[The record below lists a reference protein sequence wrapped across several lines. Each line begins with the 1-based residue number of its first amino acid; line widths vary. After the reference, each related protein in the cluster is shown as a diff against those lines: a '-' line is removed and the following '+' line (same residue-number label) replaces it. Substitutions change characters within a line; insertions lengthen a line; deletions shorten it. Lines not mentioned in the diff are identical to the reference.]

1 MIPEQSGVT
10 ISLSHHFSYRE
21 AYLSSF
27 ISSNHEDSDNHLE
40 FGEKTYFY
48 FEL

>member
-1 MIPEQSGVT
+1 MIPEQSGVI
-10 ISLSHHFSYRE
+10 ISLSHHFSYLE

-27 ISSNHEDSDNHLE
+27 VSSNHEDSDNHLE

-48 FEL
+48 FKL